1 MHSPEET
8 EETARFPVGGPVVA
22 RSLPFGPPEVEAMK
36 KIFTLLM
43 TLTILAVVAAPSFA
57 QGRSCRRNYDSRSY
71 DSRSYDTRSYD
82 SRSYDSRGYYDN
94 SRAYYDYSDR
104 YRGRSLWD
112 RHRDKLSLGI
122 GTVGGAAIGG
132 LIGGRRGAA
141 IGGLSG
147 LGASALYTYKLR
159 NRRYRY

>member
-1 MHSPEET
+1 
-8 EETARFPVGGPVVA
+8 
-22 RSLPFGPPEVEAMK
+22 MK
-36 KIFTLLM
+36 KILIVLM

-71 DSRSYDTRSYD
+71 NSRD
-82 SRSYDSRGYYDN
+82 YYDNTRVYEN
-94 SRAYYDYSDR
+94 SRAYYDYSDQ
-104 YRGRSLWD
+104 YRGRSVWN